1 MPHEHPEQQA
11 LRLKLYQAFLA
22 ARDAAP
28 MDGAFMPYNW
38 TTLPD
43 PISGLWLPYTQMLD
57 EFARELAN
65 AVNRLTHQ
73 VHQLRAWS
81 HVVQPL
87 SDDEKMEATHEFIE
101 TLATAAVSS
110 PYVIKSRFSYAAAH
124 LCHQANMAKDL
135 ASWKDAFPTE
145 RAIYLNHAAPFGK
158 GWRSFRRFMCCAEAI
173 GGRAFQAA
181 TGDFRN
187 AYNHRFPQRF
197 VLGQTGLVTRRVDQ
211 ATGQISYAIGG
222 AAALQLDDVAD
233 LLATERDLA
242 QATFKAFQLLVREH
256 EGAITAF
263 EQARATAAS

>member
-1 MPHEHPEQQA
+1 MAHERPEQQA
-11 LRLKLYQAFLA
+11 LRLELYKAFLA
-22 ARDAAP
+22 ARDAFP
-28 MDGAFMPYNW
+28 MDGGFMPYNW
-38 TTLPD
+38 TALPN
-43 PISGLWLPYTQMLD
+43 PISAMWLPYAQMLD

-81 HVVQPL
+81 QVVQSL

-101 TLATAAVSS
+101 TLATAAVTS

-124 LCHQANMAKDL
+124 LCHQANMTKDL
-135 ASWKDAFPTE
+135 ASWEDRFPTE

-158 GWRSFRRFMCCAEAI
+158 GWSSFRRFMRCAEAI

-187 AYNHRFPQRF
+187 AYNHRFPRRF
-197 VLGQTGLVTRRVDQ
+197 VIGQTGLVTRRVDE
-211 ATGQISYAIGG
+211 ATGQASYAIGG
-222 AAALQLDDVAD
+222 GAALQLDNIAE

-242 QATFKAFQLLVREH
+242 QATFEAFQALVREH
-256 EGAITAF
+256 EAAIVAF
-263 EQARATAAS
+263 ENARTTSGA

>member
-22 ARDAAP
+22 ARDAVP
-28 MDGAFMPYNW
+28 VDSAFMPYTW
-38 TTLPD
+38 TAQPN
-43 PISGLWLPYTQMLD
+43 PISGLWLPYAQMLD

-73 VHQLRAWS
+73 VHQLSAWS
-81 HVVQPL
+81 QIVQPL

-124 LCHQANMAKDL
+124 LCHQANRARNL
-135 ASWKDAFPTE
+135 ARWEDKFPTE

-158 GWRSFRRFMCCAEAI
+158 GWRSFQRFMCCAEAI
-173 GGRAFQAA
+173 GGRVFQAA

-187 AYNHRFPQRF
+187 AYNHRFPRRF
-197 VLGQTGLVTRRVDQ
+197 VIGQTGLVTRRVDE
-211 ATGQISYAIGG
+211 ATGQASYAIGG
-222 AAALQLDDVAD
+222 APALQLNEVAT

-242 QATFKAFQLLVREH
+242 QATFEAFQALVREH
-256 EGAITAF
+256 EAAITAF
-263 EQARATAAS
+263 EQAQPISA